1 MSRWVTARNTAKQ
14 NRMKLAEVVGT
25 VVATQK
31 DDGLTGVRL
40 LLIRPREALDTSEDL
55 YLVAAD
61 GLGSHAGDTVVY
73 VRAREASLAI
83 PGRVIPSDCSIV
95 ARVEHP
101 GSMKRPEA

>member
-1 MSRWVTARNTAKQ
+1 MR
-14 NRMKLAEVVGT
+14 LAEVVGT

-31 DDGLTGVRL
+31 DEGLTGVRL
-40 LLIRPREALDTSEDL
+40 LLIRPREAPHTSEDS

-61 GLGSHAGDTVVY
+61 GIGSHAGDTVIY

-95 ARVEHP
+95 ARVEQV
-101 GSMKRPEA
+101 GQ

>member
-1 MSRWVTARNTAKQ
+1 
-14 NRMKLAEVVGT
+14 MKLAEVVGT

-40 LLIRPREALDTSEDL
+40 LLIRPREALHTSEDS

-61 GLGSHAGDTVVY
+61 GIGSHAGDTVMY

-95 ARVEHP
+95 ARVEHA